1 MPGDARDGL
10 GERVHPAA
18 RYPPSRSDEQKG
30 ARGKVRE
37 CQACAVAPA
46 LNAVPLVSIMARRRM
61 QGPPTFPETQYC
73 APSSSLIK
81 SPSF

>member
-1 MPGDARDGL
+1 MHVTGWESGFIQPHLTLPLA
-10 GERVHPAA
+10 V
-18 RYPPSRSDEQKG
+18 DEQKG

-46 LNAVPLVSIMARRRM
+46 LNAVPLVSIVARRRM
-61 QGPPTFPETQYC
+61 QCPPMFPETQYGV
-73 APSSSLIK
+73 PSSSLIK